1 MTPNFFFTT
10 LDTSVSSVKSL
21 MMISID
27 EAAEDAFLGVLVVL
41 LNNCCCCCSE
51 GKCDGGCELGGID
64 VGPPGTAAAVS
75 VTGTEPWVRLGM
87 VEFTLFTLMPTPP

>member
-27 EAAEDAFLGVLVVL
+27 EAADDAFFGVLVVL
-41 LNNCCCCCSE
+41 LNNCCCCCCIE
-51 GKCDGGCELGGID
+51 DKCVCGCELGGT

-87 VEFTLFTLMPTPP
+87 VEFTLFTFTP

>member
-27 EAAEDAFLGVLVVL
+27 EAADDAFLGVLVVL
-41 LNNCCCCCSE
+41 LNNCCCCSE

>member
-27 EAAEDAFLGVLVVL
+27 EAADDAFFGVLVVL
-41 LNNCCCCCSE
+41 LNNCCCCCIE
-51 GKCDGGCELGGID
+51 DKCVCGCELGGT

-75 VTGTEPWVRLGM
+75 VTGTEPCVRLGM
-87 VEFTLFTLMPTPP
+87 VEFTLFTFTP